1 MQRMPVTNVV
11 IGDRSLVDFFQR
23 WVKNQYWLWALKY
36 ADLLL
41 FWAIC
46 PTKTEQYF
54 PIINIKK
61 FIKDCVDFF
70 QMLIQSVEEG
80 ESESAATESEANN
93 LSINNGE
100 IRKRLLDQS
109 STGKNMSKSSK
120 KLSKIELIAQSLTML
135 TVG

>member
-1 MQRMPVTNVV
+1 
-11 IGDRSLVDFFQR
+11 
-23 WVKNQYWLWALKY
+23 
-36 ADLLL
+36 
-41 FWAIC
+41 
-46 PTKTEQYF
+46 
-54 PIINIKK
+54 
-61 FIKDCVDFF
+61 
-70 QMLIQSVEEG
+70 MLIQSVEEG

-93 LSINNGE
+93 LFINNGD